1 MNNILR
7 ENVLLYPPVLLV
19 KSYSAPYRIMK
30 HQNQHHQEPTSKR
43 ASVRLITNKGKSTS
57 KKLTCHLN
65 IRSPVCYNASETVA
79 IFSLKASARLA
90 NESRPN
96 DREQV

>member
-30 HQNQHHQEPTSKR
+30 HQEPTSKR
-43 ASVRLITNKGKSTS
+43 ASVRLITNKGRSTS

-65 IRSPVCYNASETVA
+65 IRSPVCYNASEAVA